1 MRQRCPQR
9 SLPDC
14 SPISEAQFAFFYQYK
29 TQLLTI
35 YDSGQILLF
44 LQVLNRHLRS
54 VPDLEHAN
62 LLEKCRTAYHIGGI
76 FNNYLLWIERRMQ
89 DSPQDMAAAAARILP
104 QGFTP
109 FLLR

>member
-1 MRQRCPQR
+1 MRTCWRNAAP
-9 SLPDC
+9 
-14 SPISEAQFAFFYQYK
+14 
-29 TQLLTI
+29 
-35 YDSGQILLF
+35 
-44 LQVLNRHLRS
+44 
-54 VPDLEHAN
+54 
-62 LLEKCRTAYHIGGI
+62 AYHIGGI